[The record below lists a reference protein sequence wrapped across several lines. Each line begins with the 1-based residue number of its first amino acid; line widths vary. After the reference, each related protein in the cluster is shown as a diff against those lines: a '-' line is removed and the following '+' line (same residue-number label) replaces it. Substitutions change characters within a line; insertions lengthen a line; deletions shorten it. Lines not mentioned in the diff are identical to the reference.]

1 MIIYLCSA
9 IAARIMQ
16 PTRPAITSG
25 QLFKPDLFGLAP
37 RRDCRVS
44 HRPALSASKYLFAV
58 EKAGLLVSVA
68 LILSRIFLMGV
79 TTGVTRYA
87 ALRSPD
93 FPPATNTS
101 AGDHSTCAYSVFKE
115 LSNLESIALF
125 ASLSAM
131 ELFSLFIEIISI
143 LSKPLAICW
152 NMS

>member
-9 IAARIMQ
+9 ITARIMQ
-16 PTRPAITSG
+16 PTRPAIASG
-25 QLFKPDLFGLAP
+25 QLFQPDLFGLAS

-44 HRPALSASKYLFAV
+44 PPADASV
-58 EKAGLLVSVA
+58 AGLVSVA

-79 TTGVTRYA
+79 MTGVTRYA

-93 FPPATNTS
+93 FPPADVLV
-101 AGDHSTCAYSVFKE
+101 AGDHPACAYSVFKE

-125 ASLSAM
+125 ASLSAI
-131 ELFSLFIEIISI
+131 ELLSLFIEIISI

-152 NMS
+152 NIS